1 MSNDSTS
8 TAAQKEALWTLSN
21 ITAGSIDQIKTILNN
36 DNIVNLIYQFM
47 ESESLTVQ
55 REAII
60 VITNSICVANID
72 DITYHLAMHNNYALI
87 GVIAKALELSDN
99 SLKIE
104 VLETLDHILALD
116 VSTPL
121 EDNQSMKY

>member
-1 MSNDSTS
+1 
-8 TAAQKEALWTLSN
+8 
-21 ITAGSIDQIKTILNN
+21 
-36 DNIVNLIYQFM
+36 
-47 ESESLTVQ
+47 
-55 REAII
+55 
-60 VITNSICVANID
+60 
-72 DITYHLAMHNNYALI
+72 MHNNYALI